1 MRNIQYALGTLALVV
16 ILSMSSAPPAPIFNL
31 YYSPDTDADTITGV
45 DVITLT
51 PGLNLDGKFTYN
63 YTISIA
69 AGDST
74 TADSSYY
81 AGKIYLFENAKDPED
96 DGDYANGWYPLD
108 TLTISAATLYR
119 TYGELVYGRRHKLEI
134 HTTDS
139 NEVITYDVDAVFKRD

>member
-1 MRNIQYALGTLALVV
+1 MRNIQYALGTLALV
-16 ILSMSSAPPAPIFNL
+16 ILLSISSAPPSPVFNL
-31 YYSPDTDADTITGV
+31 YYTPDTDEDTITGV

-51 PGLNLDGKFTYN
+51 PGLNLDGKFTYD
-63 YTISIA
+63 YTIIIA

-74 TADSSYY
+74 TEDSSYY
-81 AGKIYLFENAKDPED
+81 AGSIYLFENAKDINN
-96 DGDYANGWYPLD
+96 DGNYANGWYPLD
-108 TLTISAATLYR
+108 TIAFTAAGLYR